1 MRIEHDATNTTSPKD
16 IALEGEGVSA
26 GSDIILINEVDTGE
40 PEYFELYNPG
50 ASAIDICDWIIT
62 IWQNGASAADS
73 IVEIVFNDN
82 PSKVKQYR
90 SLSIEG
96 NAAWD
101 AVVSNSD
108 QSASISKTSVT
119 AGGVTYPYGDYEKLE
134 RGYFAEIPK
143 DSSANTLSSG
153 NITSLTG
160 TSEVFPL
167 GAVAT
172 SGVSGDTI
180 TFTTPVGD
188 IPFPIGG
195 ALYKVGS
202 GQLEPLSLTVSSAAG
217 AVVTCNT
224 TVTGVSD
231 ADEIVVLA
239 SGAVEGDN
247 IRDYYAKVKLTN
259 ASTSV
264 VELYAI
270 NGIYSE
276 SSLHNELGS

>member
-1 MRIEHDATNTTSPKD
+1 LK
-16 IALEGEGVSA
+16 LEGFTVAYDIDNKVWNTRYSYVPERIVSMH
-26 GSDIILINEVDTGE
+26 DT
-40 PEYFELYNPG
+40 LYTFKSGNIYKHS
-50 ASAIDICDWIIT
+50 ASASRNSYYGST
-62 IWQNGASAADS
+62 AVDS
-73 IVEIVFNDN
+73 IVEVVFNDN

-96 NAAWD
+96 SAAWD

-143 DSSANTLSSG
+143 DSSVNTLSSG

-160 TSEVFPL
+160 TSEVFPI

-172 SGVSGDTI
+172 SGVSGTDI
-180 TFTTPVGD
+180 TFTTPVGN
-188 IPFPIGG
+188 ISFPIGG
-195 ALYKVGS
+195 SLYKVGS
-202 GQLEPLSLTVSSAAG
+202 GQLEPLSLIVSSAAG
-217 AVVTCNT
+217 SVVTCNT
-224 TVTGVSD
+224 TVSGVND
-231 ADEIVVLA
+231 GDEIIVLA
-239 SGAVEGDN
+239 SGDVEGDN

-259 ASTSV
+259 ASTSE
-264 VELYAI
+264 VELYAV